1 MKLKEE
7 LVKTHPPVQD
17 IEIFHIIERILKPVN
32 SISQQ
37 TEQIQS

>member
-17 IEIFHIIERILKPVN
+17 IEILHITKRILKSVN
-32 SISQQ
+32 SISQE
-37 TEQIQS
+37 TEQT